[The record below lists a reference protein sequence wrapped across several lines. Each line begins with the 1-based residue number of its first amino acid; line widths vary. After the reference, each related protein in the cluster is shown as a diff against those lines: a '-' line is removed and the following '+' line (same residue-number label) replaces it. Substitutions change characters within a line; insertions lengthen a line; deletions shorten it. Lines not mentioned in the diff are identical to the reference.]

1 MENKEL
7 KEFKEILH
15 EVKDLDR
22 FEKFMLFCMER
33 LARGEEVSDIWN
45 AWVQS
50 GLWFSDGDFRLVDI
64 ERETTMENKKESTE
78 VLFRH
83 LLLRRCTDAEREKA
97 ETRALNG
104 PTKEHKIKA
113 LDIVRRFR
121 KSGWRF

>member
-1 MENKEL
+1 
-7 KEFKEILH
+7 
-15 EVKDLDR
+15 
-22 FEKFMLFCMER
+22 
-33 LARGEEVSDIWN
+33 
-45 AWVQS
+45 
-50 GLWFSDGDFRLVDI
+50 
-64 ERETTMENKKESTE
+64 MENKKESTE

-121 KSGWRF
+121 K

>member
-1 MENKEL
+1 
-7 KEFKEILH
+7 
-15 EVKDLDR
+15 
-22 FEKFMLFCMER
+22 
-33 LARGEEVSDIWN
+33 
-45 AWVQS
+45 
-50 GLWFSDGDFRLVDI
+50 
-64 ERETTMENKKESTE
+64 MENKKESTE

-121 KSGWRF
+121 NQDGGFKHDDQRNFRAQPER

>member
-33 LARGEEVSDIWN
+33 LAHGEEVSDIWN

-50 GLWFSDGDFRLVDI
+50 GL
-64 ERETTMENKKESTE
+64 
-78 VLFRH
+78 
-83 LLLRRCTDAEREKA
+83 
-97 ETRALNG
+97 
-104 PTKEHKIKA
+104 
-113 LDIVRRFR
+113 
-121 KSGWRF
+121 

>member
-1 MENKEL
+1 
-7 KEFKEILH
+7 
-15 EVKDLDR
+15 
-22 FEKFMLFCMER
+22 
-33 LARGEEVSDIWN
+33 
-45 AWVQS
+45 
-50 GLWFSDGDFRLVDI
+50 
-64 ERETTMENKKESTE
+64 MENKKESTE

-97 ETRALNG
+97 EMRALNG

>member
-1 MENKEL
+1 M
-7 KEFKEILH
+7 
-15 EVKDLDR
+15 
-22 FEKFMLFCMER
+22 
-33 LARGEEVSDIWN
+33 
-45 AWVQS
+45 
-50 GLWFSDGDFRLVDI
+50 SDGDFRLVDI

>member
-1 MENKEL
+1 
-7 KEFKEILH
+7 
-15 EVKDLDR
+15 
-22 FEKFMLFCMER
+22 
-33 LARGEEVSDIWN
+33 
-45 AWVQS
+45 
-50 GLWFSDGDFRLVDI
+50 
-64 ERETTMENKKESTE
+64 MENKKELTE

>member
-50 GLWFSDGDFRLVDI
+50 GLCFSDGDFRLVDI

>member
-15 EVKDLDR
+15 EVKNLDR